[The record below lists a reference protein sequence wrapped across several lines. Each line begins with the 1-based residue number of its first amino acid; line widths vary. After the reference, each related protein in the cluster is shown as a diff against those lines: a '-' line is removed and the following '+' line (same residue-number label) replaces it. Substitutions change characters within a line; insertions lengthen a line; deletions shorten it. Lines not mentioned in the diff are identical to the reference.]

1 MRKIFIIL
9 FIFIVSQE
17 IMSQSKYR
25 YFPRGHAMV
34 EDRFNNNNGL
44 GLNNGNEPGGAAPN
58 IPNFGNTRLK
68 DLTGLLTEI
77 NLQGGPVFKGI
88 GMPEFADC
96 DTYVSSILFGFS
108 KKEACPMNTDC
119 LFQGGACVLPIPP
132 ENQIKYGQQIDH
144 HEGGSN
150 IYSLHCVILK
160 RPDGITAVE
169 EGTSTVSDKFTEGD
183 VISLSIPGRDRYTN
197 DVYFKYFYST
207 NEDATNSV
215 DISDPQKFVIPSDK
229 GKTIYLFAQPIKTNG
244 FTLMI
249 GPRVAVP
256 IQIFEKAN
264 VTLLPSSD
272 ISDNNGAG
280 KLVIADSEFIKCSGV
295 KFNSLDFII
304 NNADN
309 RIDKYVIHINRNV
322 LSQPIS
328 SKEFKGWSGNVFTG
342 NITLAG
348 EGRNGGSYVYRV
360 EGYVGNKIV
369 TTKSKIFTL
378 NNYTPLHIVTTLNK
392 NCPGIK
398 AGEAKVILSAN
409 NPSISSWKT
418 ITNSNYTN
426 GSEVIGLTLGTPS
439 TVWVKDNNGCESQIS
454 VTPEAQPIPNFELR
468 SGGSTISSNST
479 GVSEIK
485 TCEGNSVVYRL
496 NGNWEFTHGNKEI
509 SRVYSTSG
517 KESITSAY
525 NTVIGGT
532 CAISKEINVNVPVP
546 ATLSVSDKLCNDSKL
561 EINVSE
567 ANIINAGNFVSGS
580 GIIDFN
586 SGIYATKPGTFKAR
600 YNHDGCN
607 FETNSITIDE
617 HPQIS
622 GNLHTDKLIFCSSDS
637 EKDIQFVGG
646 KPDYNYSWNVTGSG
660 NSTVSTVPYSFAE
673 ATINLTVTDNNNCT
687 KSFSSVIDRRT
698 DLTDANLTY
707 SSKEICRNL
716 GSADV
721 ELQLKDLPYTGLKLY
736 FGADDTNPVTISGN
750 AGTVSNSFAVNA
762 NSTVLVKDDYCTLYQ
777 KSDVFVTHYDE
788 FKLSVPTIVNP
799 ECSTSGNVGSVAVD
813 VIGGSGN
820 FVSELVD
827 KFNNSLSPAN
837 VNMAAGRNTIFNN
850 LADGRYKIKVTDNT
864 CGNNLYSDAA
874 QIAHPIKATYA
885 IDKFDV
891 KCFGNSTGAVT
902 ITPDNGDSRA
912 FQYQLKAVDD
922 LGNESTVASDNQ
934 AKNIIQLDRLVAGNY
949 KVITEMK
956 VCNETPVTANITIQQ
971 PVKRLAAVASEISKS
986 TCKAVEDGAVKLN
999 LTGGTLPYSVDMEI
1013 FREGNSVKKYA
1024 QIDFTTEGDNALQ
1037 NKFAGDYSLKVT
1049 DNNGCILTDN
1059 FTLGSKPE
1067 IDFSLTGTNLKCNND
1082 NTGSLTIQNVVN
1094 GAASDVGYNYT
1105 IDNGSQKQIKSGETK
1120 DHSDLSAKV
1129 YSVMVSDSKG
1139 CSATRS
1145 VTITEPESLAVT
1157 SVVTHIS
1164 KNGQTDA
1171 SISPSVTGGTTPYN
1185 YNWTKESFNSSDEI
1199 AINLSKGEY
1208 TLNITDKNEC
1218 KLTDSYTVI
1227 EPEPVTAKA
1236 SDIIKVRC
1244 NGERNGTIDFTP
1256 IGGWYLSATGDV
1268 QGFGYSLSTKSGTTV
1283 FAKIDPDAAENT
1295 FTPQYDGNTINVK
1308 SSANGSNIRVE
1319 QLPAGNYILTVYD
1332 NMSSHDFNIEVQ
1344 QPEQMTLS
1352 GTVTNTVKCYGD
1364 KNGTVTLNAAGG
1376 NGGYLYSINDNTI
1389 AGGVHNNLEAGNY
1402 KYKVTDS
1409 KNCVAELKQSV
1420 NQPKRLSSSVTKRFY
1435 GSYNISKHGSTDLLS
1450 VNVKGGV
1457 APYTVTGIGDD
1468 VNMQDATTPCQ
1479 FNNLSAN
1486 SYNLNVEDAN
1496 NCQLKSAINV
1506 ELKQPE
1512 PIDIKLS
1519 FTDAKCV
1526 GGNTGTIDARV
1537 TGGVPIGYKWTVKDS
1552 EGNTVLVKD
1561 GDALNADRI
1570 KKEDLVAGLYV
1581 VSVENS
1587 FGDKISKQV
1596 TISDPEPIDIAMA
1609 SKIINCKDSD
1619 KTLMIPRVTGGSGQY
1634 NYEWLDSDGNTLAN
1648 REVFSVSAGGEYSLK
1663 VTDRESCI
1671 NRLTDQEEFTTK
1683 SFTVADP
1690 SAELDFTTS
1699 VTDPTPGNNRYVV
1712 TVDASGGYGDYTYS
1726 NDNIRFT
1733 DLNTFNFSEGGDYK
1747 LYLKDQAG
1755 CVIEKE
1761 LRLNSFE
1768 PYHLKILTSD
1778 NPSCF
1783 GIRDGLIKIEAKGGK
1798 EPYRYNLTSQSGTI
1812 STSSTGV
1819 FNNLSSGLYS
1829 LYAIDA
1835 DGVRTESQLTELS
1848 SPEQLQIVDKQIT
1861 YPSCGESNG
1870 IIEVGLTD
1878 HTENIVYNWQT
1889 PDGAVSG
1896 SVQNNLKGGLYKVT
1910 ASVSGC
1916 TVSKEYNLSET
1927 GAPVIEVNTVSPDIC
1942 NSGNGAVDITVTTP
1956 VDSYTT
1962 LWSNGTTT
1970 EDIDNVNNGDYT
1982 VTVTDKYG
1990 CKSVKHINL
1999 NITNLADVTY
2009 KVTHPVN
2016 TTGKGSVKLD
2026 TDYTH
2031 LTMNVRGK
2039 TNSVDKTSVGV
2050 VNELPAGDYIVDIYD
2065 NNCLTNKVTRE
2076 FAVIVP
2082 ESDLAQSST
2091 VSKPICYGTNTAEIT
2106 VKANGGIAPYRY
2118 TIDDINW
2125 QTDNRFINI
2134 SSGNYNIKVEDFL
2147 GNKISESI
2155 TVAEPQ
2161 QLEFNVESIVPVS
2174 CYKGSDGVINL
2185 GGVQGVAPVWFSD
2198 DKINRAA
2205 KASDLLTDLTKGDY
2219 NVIARDRNNCIKELS
2234 VSVTEPD
2241 TMKLIFDAIEHPTCT
2256 QNNGSVIATA
2266 TGGSGNYR
2274 FEWKDGGVTTAENS
2288 NLAPGKYKVKVVDK
2302 NNCVTEDEIE
2312 MVDRPAPVISKIDV
2326 KDALCWNSSDGSV
2339 TIETTGGTGT
2349 IDVNWN
2355 DSENQNG
2362 YTAKSLIKGEYKVTV
2377 TDENNCIT
2385 TKDITVN
2392 APSEVTAAISAQ
2404 NDPLCFGNNDGTITV
2419 NANGGTGN
2427 LAYSINGASATNKLF
2442 GSLAAGDYTVTVTD
2456 DNGCER
2462 QVTTTLNNPP
2472 KIDIELKDTMYLC
2485 NNEVIK
2491 LDAGHPDK
2499 QHNWA
2504 STDAGIFTSAQKID
2518 INKAGKYKL
2527 TVTDNIGCVAK
2538 DSVQVISR
2546 NTDIDANFILASKAY
2561 VSDTIVF
2568 IEISWPVPDSVK
2580 WHLPAELPVIKKVGD
2595 YEVHVK
2601 ATAKGSYYAGVTT
2614 YNEGCYKFYSR
2625 SVDIEPLANKPPQVP
2640 TESRNEVISSS
2651 MVYPN
2656 PNNGQFSVDITLT
2669 ERVPIQVSLVDIS
2682 GKRYFTV
2689 NNSGQLHYVISNSNV
2704 TLKSGI
2710 YLLQI
2715 KAGNQ
2720 VIVKKVIVQK

>member
-17 IMSQSKYR
+17 IISQTKYR

-58 IPNFGNTRLK
+58 IPNFGNIRLK

-77 NLQGGPVFKGI
+77 NLEGGPTYKDV
-88 GMPEFADC
+88 GMPEFIDYNG
-96 DTYVSSILFGFS
+96 YVTSILFGFS
-108 KKEACPMNTDC
+108 KKEACPINTDC

-132 ENQIKYGQQIDH
+132 ENQIKYGQQISH
-144 HEGGSN
+144 HEAGSN

-160 RPDGITAVE
+160 RPKSIYAIKIGENDP
-169 EGTSTVSDKFTEGD
+169 SDSFTEGD
-183 VISLSIPGRDRYTN
+183 IVSLSISDRNRYT
-197 DVYFKYFYST
+197 DDMLFRYYYS
-207 NEDATNSV
+207 NKSDGSNLNL
-215 DISDPQKFVIPSDK
+215 ISDYNSFTIPSGNK
-229 GKTIYLFAQPIKTNG
+229 RIFFYAEAYRSNGIKE
-244 FTLMI
+244 I
-249 GPRVAVP
+249 VGPKNVSIP

-264 VTLLPSSD
+264 VTLLPSD
-272 ISDNNGAG
+272 KISDNSGAG
-280 KLVIADSEFIKCSGV
+280 KLVIADSKFIKCSGV
-295 KFNSLDFII
+295 KFSSLDFII

-309 RIDKYVIHINRNV
+309 RIEEYVIFINRDI
-322 LSQPIS
+322 LSEPIS
-328 SKEFKGWSGNVFTG
+328 SKKFKGWSGNKFTG
-342 NITLAG
+342 NISLTG
-348 EGRNGGSYVYRV
+348 DGCNGGSYVYRV
-360 EGYVGNKIV
+360 EGYIGNKIV
-369 TTKSKIFTL
+369 TTKSQTFTL
-378 NNYTPLHIVTTLNK
+378 SNYTPLHIGTTLNK

-398 AGEAKVILSAN
+398 VGEAKVILSAT
-409 NPSISSWKT
+409 NPSVSGWKAT
-418 ITNSNYTN
+418 ANGNYTN
-426 GSEVIGLTLGTPS
+426 NSKVTGLTLGTTT

-454 VTPEAQPIPNFELR
+454 VTPRAQPIPNFDLK

-485 TCEGNSVVYRL
+485 ACEGNSVVYRL

-509 SRVYSTSG
+509 SRVYSISG
-517 KESITSAY
+517 KESIISAY

-532 CAISKEINVNVPVP
+532 CVISKEINVNVPVP
-546 ATLSVSDKLCNDSKL
+546 VTLSVSDKLCHDSKL

-567 ANIINAGNFVSGS
+567 TNIINANSFISGS
-580 GIIDFN
+580 GIIDYN

-600 YNHDGCN
+600 YNYEGCS
-607 FETNSITIDE
+607 FETNSIIIDE
-617 HPQIS
+617 HPQVS
-622 GNLHTDKLIFCSSDS
+622 GNLQTDKLVFCSSDS
-637 EKDIQFVGG
+637 DKDIQFVGG
-646 KPDYNYSWNVTGSG
+646 KPDYNYSWNVTGSS

-673 ATINLTVTDNNNCT
+673 AAVNLTVTDNNNCS
-687 KSFSSVIDRRT
+687 KNFSTVIDRRT

-716 GSADV
+716 GFADV

-736 FGADDTNPVTISGN
+736 FGSEDTSPVTISGN
-750 AGTVSNSFAVNA
+750 TGTVSNSFTVNE
-762 NSTVLVKDDYCTLYQ
+762 NSTILVKDDYCTLYQ

-788 FKLSVPTIVNP
+788 FKLSMPTIVNP
-799 ECSTSGNVGSVAVD
+799 ECSTSGNIGSVAVD

-820 FVSELVD
+820 FTSELVD
-827 KFNNSLSPAN
+827 KFSNSLSP
-837 VNMAAGRNTIFNN
+837 VNTKIVAGRNTIFNN
-850 LADGRYKIKVTDNT
+850 LADGRYKIKLTDNI
-864 CGNNLYSDAA
+864 CSNSLFSNVADIS
-874 QIAHPIKATYA
+874 HPVKATY
-885 IDKFDV
+885 IVDKIDV

-902 ITPDNGDSRA
+902 ITPDNDDSRA
-912 FQYQLKAVDD
+912 FQYRLKAIDD

-956 VCNETPVTANITIQQ
+956 VCNETPVTTDIIIQQ
-971 PVKRLAAVASEISKS
+971 PIKKLTAIASEISKS
-986 TCKAVEDGAVKLN
+986 TCKAVEDGSVKLN

-1024 QIDFTTEGDNALQ
+1024 QIDFTDEGDNALQ

-1059 FTLGSKPE
+1059 FTLSSKPE

-1082 NTGSLTIQNVVN
+1082 NTGSLTIQNVIN
-1094 GAASDVGYNYT
+1094 GTTSDVGYNYT
-1105 IDNGSQKQIKSGETK
+1105 IENGSQKQIKSGETK
-1120 DHSDLSAKV
+1120 DHSNLSAKV

-1139 CSATRS
+1139 CSAARS
-1145 VTITEPESLAVT
+1145 ITITEPDPLAVT

-1185 YNWTKESFNSSDEI
+1185 YNWTTESFSSSDE
-1199 AINLSKGEY
+1199 AAVNLSKGEY
-1208 TLNITDKNEC
+1208 TLKIADNNEC

-1227 EPEPVTAKA
+1227 EPEPLTAKA

-1256 IGGWYLSATGDV
+1256 VGGWYLSATGDV

-1283 FAKIDPDAAENT
+1283 FEKINPDVAENILT
-1295 FTPQYDGNTINVK
+1295 AQYDGDIINVK
-1308 SSANGSNIRVE
+1308 SYANGSNIKVE
-1319 QLPAGNYILTVYD
+1319 QLPADNYILTVYD
-1332 NMSSHDFNIEVQ
+1332 NMSSQDFNIEIQ
-1344 QPEQMTLS
+1344 QPDMMLLS

-1364 KNGTVTLNAAGG
+1364 KNGTVTLNATGG
-1376 NGGYLYSINDNTI
+1376 NGGYMYSINDNAI

-1409 KNCVAELKQSV
+1409 KNCVAKLEQSV
-1420 NQPKRLSSSVTKRFY
+1420 NQPNRLSASSTKIFY
-1435 GSYNISKHGSTDLLS
+1435 GNYNISKHGSTDLLS

-1457 APYTVTGIGDD
+1457 APFTIIGIGDD
-1468 VNMQDATTPCQ
+1468 INLPEDTNSYQ

-1486 SYNLNVEDAN
+1486 SYNLNVADAN
-1496 NCQLKSAINV
+1496 NCQLQSAINV

-1519 FTDAKCV
+1519 FTDAKCI
-1526 GGNTGTIDARV
+1526 GGNSGAINARV
-1537 TGGVPIGYKWTVKDS
+1537 TGGVPIGYKWIVKDS
-1552 EGNTVLVKD
+1552 EGNTILVKD

-1570 KKEDLVAGLYV
+1570 KKEDLVAGLYD

-1596 TISDPEPIDIAMA
+1596 TISDPKPIDITMA

-1634 NYEWLDSDGNTLAN
+1634 NYEWLDSEGNTLAN
-1648 REVFSVSAGGEYSLK
+1648 REVFSISAGGEYSLK
-1663 VTDRESCI
+1663 VTDWENCI

-1683 SFTVADP
+1683 KFTVADP

-1699 VTDPTPGNNRYVV
+1699 ITNPTPDNNRYVV
-1712 TVDASGGYGDYTYS
+1712 AIDAIGGYGNYTYS
-1726 NDNIRFT
+1726 TDNIRFT
-1733 DLNTFNFSEGGDYK
+1733 DLNIFDFREGGDYK

-1755 CVIEKE
+1755 CVVEKD
-1761 LRLNSFE
+1761 LKLNSFE
-1768 PYHLKILTSD
+1768 PYHIKILLSD

-1783 GIRDGLIKIEAKGGK
+1783 GTKDGLIKIEAKGGK

-1812 STSSTGV
+1812 SISSTGI
-1819 FNNLSSGLYS
+1819 FNNLPAGMYS

-1835 DGVRTESQLTELS
+1835 DGVKTESKLAELS
-1848 SPEQLQIVDKQIT
+1848 SSEQLQIIDKQII

-1870 IIEVGLTD
+1870 MIQVGLTD

-1889 PDGAVSG
+1889 PDGIASG
-1896 SVQNNLKGGLYKVT
+1896 SVQNNLKRGLYKVT

-1942 NSGNGAVDITVTTP
+1942 NGGNGSADITVTTP

-1962 LWSNGTTT
+1962 LWSNGATT
-1970 EDIDNVNNGDYT
+1970 EDIYNVNNGDYT

-1999 NITNLADVTY
+1999 DITNLSDVTY
-2009 KVTHPVN
+2009 KITHPVN
-2016 TTGKGSVKLD
+2016 TGDKGSVKLD
-2026 TDYTH
+2026 TNYSH

-2039 TNSVDKTSVGV
+2039 TNSIDKTSVGV
-2050 VNELPAGDYIVDIYD
+2050 VSELQEGDYIVDIYD
-2065 NNCLTNKVTRE
+2065 NKCSTNRVTHE
-2076 FAVIVP
+2076 FTVVVP
-2082 ESDLAQSST
+2082 ESDLVQSSI
-2091 VSKPICYGTNTAEIT
+2091 VSIPICYGTNTAEVT

-2125 QTDNRFINI
+2125 QTDNRFTNI
-2134 SSGNYNIKVEDFL
+2134 SSGNYNVKVEDFL

-2155 TVAEPQ
+2155 AVAEPQ
-2161 QLEFNVESIVPVS
+2161 QLEFNLENIVPVS
-2174 CYKGSDGVINL
+2174 CYKGSDGVINI
-2185 GGVQGVAPVWFSD
+2185 GGVQGLSPVWFSD
-2198 DKINRAA
+2198 DKINRVA
-2205 KASDLLTDLTKGDY
+2205 KASDLLTNLTKGNY
-2219 NVIARDRNNCIKELS
+2219 NVIARDRNNCVKELS
-2234 VSVTEPD
+2234 ASVTEPD

-2274 FEWKDGGVTTAENS
+2274 FEWKDGAVTTAENN

-2302 NNCVTEDEIE
+2302 NNCVTKDEIE

-2326 KDALCWNSSDGSV
+2326 TDALCWNSSDGSV

-2349 IDVNWN
+2349 INVNWN
-2355 DSENQNG
+2355 DSEKQNG
-2362 YTAKSLIKGEYKVTV
+2362 YTAKSLIKGEYKITV
-2377 TDENNCIT
+2377 TDDNNCIT

-2392 APSEVTAAISAQ
+2392 APSEVTAAVSTQ

-2419 NANGGTGN
+2419 NATGGTGN
-2427 LAYSINGASATNKLF
+2427 LAYSINGKSNADKIF
-2442 GSLAAGDYTVTVTD
+2442 GSLTAGDYTVTITD

-2472 KIDIELKDTMYLC
+2472 KIDIRLKDTMYLC

-2504 STDAGIFTSAQKID
+2504 STDAGIFASTQKID
-2518 INKAGKYKL
+2518 INAEGKYRL
-2527 TVTDNIGCVAK
+2527 TVTDNIGCEAK
-2538 DSVQVISR
+2538 DSVQIISR
-2546 NTDIDANFILASKAY
+2546 NADIDANFILASKAY

-2568 IEISWPVPDSVK
+2568 IEVSWPVPDSVK

-2595 YEVHVK
+2595 YEIHVK
-2601 ATAKGSYYAGVTT
+2601 ATAEGNYYAGVTT
-2614 YNEGCYKFYSR
+2614 YNKGCYKFYSR
-2625 SVDIEPLANKPPQVP
+2625 SVDIEPLVNKPPQLRTTVN
-2640 TESRNEVISSS
+2640 REVISSS
-2651 MVYPN
+2651 IVYPN
-2656 PNNGQFSVDITLT
+2656 PNNGQFSVDIMLT
-2669 ERVPIQVSLVDIS
+2669 ERVPIEVSLVDIS

-2710 YLLQI
+2710 YLLQV
-2715 KAGNQ
+2715 KAGDQ
-2720 VIVKKVIVQK
+2720 VITKKIIVHK